1 MSEDI
6 KEVVAEAPKLST
18 FYRAVQALLLEG
30 EFKGAYCK
38 LVVEAINGLE
48 ALALRAAEKEPQ
60 PEPEPE
66 APAPELTIVKD
77 EEKIEEPS

>member
-6 KEVVAEAPKLST
+6 KETAPEAPKLST

-48 ALALRAAEKEPQ
+48 ALALRASEKEPKD
-60 PEPEPE
+60 E
-66 APAPELTIVKD
+66 AQTPELTIVKND
-77 EEKIEEPS
+77 EKMEEPS

>member
-30 EFKGAYCK
+30 EYKGAYCK

-48 ALALRAAEKEPQ
+48 VLALRAAEKEPQ
-60 PEPEPE
+60 PE
-66 APAPELTIVKD
+66 APAPDLTIVKND
-77 EEKIEEPS
+77 EKMDEPS

>member
-1 MSEDI
+1 MSEEI
-6 KEVVAEAPKLST
+6 KETAPEAPKLST

-60 PEPEPE
+60 PE
-66 APAPELTIVKD
+66 APAPDLTIVKND
-77 EEKIEEPS
+77 EKMDEPS

>member
-1 MSEDI
+1 MSEDT
-6 KEVVAEAPKLST
+6 KETAPESPKLST

-48 ALALRAAEKEPQ
+48 ALALRASEKETPA
-60 PEPEPE
+60 E
-66 APAPELTIVKD
+66 APAPELTVVKD
-77 EEKIEEPS
+77 EEQIEEPS

>member
-48 ALALRAAEKEPQ
+48 ALALRASEKETPA
-60 PEPEPE
+60 E
-66 APAPELTIVKD
+66 APTPELTIVKND
-77 EEKIEEPS
+77 EKMEEPS

>member
-60 PEPEPE
+60 PE

>member
-6 KEVVAEAPKLST
+6 KEVVVEAPKLST

-48 ALALRAAEKEPQ
+48 ALALRASEKETPA
-60 PEPEPE
+60 E
-66 APAPELTIVKD
+66 APTPELTIVKND
-77 EEKIEEPS
+77 EKMEEPS